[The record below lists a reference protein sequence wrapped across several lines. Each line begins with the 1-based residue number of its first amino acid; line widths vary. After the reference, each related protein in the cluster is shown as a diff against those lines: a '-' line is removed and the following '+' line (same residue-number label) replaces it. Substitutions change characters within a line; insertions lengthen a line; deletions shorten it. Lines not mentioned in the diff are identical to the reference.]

1 MIINQYYNFYTN
13 QVSNE
18 VADELIARID
28 ALSALNRNVSE
39 FGSSKQFYAVR
50 DKTKAKPE
58 LLRKFQEWR
67 DRKIAYGE
75 VRAFRKVSQ
84 CCNGKLAKDTEQAP
98 FVVTVKYEET
108 DGMVPSGFGDV
119 SSVSSDR
126 NSYGD
131 IKYSVSEGLNKP
143 SLYNNQPQAFLQSIN
158 VSNEGYAGV
167 VQRVT
172 IKMRVFTRE
181 AFEII
186 DKWFLRPGNEMLVKY
201 GWSVPLTSMETSS
214 DVIHAVIFNFNATLT
229 DDMGWIV
236 TVHGIAKGNLAVGLT
251 LGSAAEETA
260 ALNNSQLTQQE
271 QPDQNVI
278 PYLTTILK
286 DELSRIRVGF
296 PGVQNS
302 DNTPEYDRNVDLV
315 ENEKPYGIIYESDI
329 FPHGIG
335 RLKFSVDGS
344 PQEQAVSQIPP
355 TQIVNDKRKAT
366 TEEFDQWLEGFRRE
380 NPRFTQLESEFG
392 KKSPQA
398 FIKFYEGNFGLVED
412 NLVFSDVIFPDR
424 ANPSLIEEFVNK
436 DIFYS
441 KDGIP
446 DELRTTLGGISNQQQ
461 NAKYAKTRPP
471 VGPLRRKVLD
481 IMYREL
487 PDNRSEAQRA
497 ADTQEAELD
506 RQLEEIRNQQ
516 GESGAVN
523 ITSDID
529 YRITD
534 ANSSTRYYICLGDLV
549 YFFNEKVFKQAP
561 ELYTAV
567 QLLVENQPTSYDPNI
582 VSCLPTDVMFSN
594 AKNLYGGMSAYGD
607 YNKINYGFKYKKL
620 AATNELVLA
629 HGCDGV
635 DFYPDGEFLSKDDME
650 KHQETWGLYLNENQG
665 EKIAAF
671 NIAHI
676 WVSVDVIS
684 EVYSNALKDKALDP
698 QYRTVF
704 DFFEQIFSRIAQ
716 ASANIIQL
724 TLIPDSNQLYSN
736 RGINSKT
743 LDISNPLL
751 TKTQLFRIVDVN
763 FQPPH
768 NLPYAPKSFDFKV
781 NDVNATILRDVNVSL
796 KLPSKLQTV
805 AYTYGRAG
813 MNEDI
818 VDVQDDSGICESDY
832 SKLIEKRNEILSKL
846 SRCKNLVAENM
857 SQKNIARLIDAL
869 GAYAANPVPVTDNRF
884 DTSKSVSV
892 HQGWLYN
899 KLYPV
904 ELQFKLDGIA
914 GFLYGN
920 KVNILNALPSRYA
933 NSVYFT
939 LTKIEHEIQNNDWV
953 TTLTAIARLKN
964 SHGLLQFPNIIT
976 QEGRKDL
983 CEKVKQYDTTQIITP
998 IDSTG
1003 GTEDNTQ
1010 IEAIPGNTQPTSSI
1024 TTTPSF
1030 SPEVLSAMQTASSMP
1045 TPMYNLW
1052 REQSNINQQRI
1063 IPSENN

>member
-67 DRKIAYGE
+67 DRKVAYGE

-84 CCNGKLAKDTEQAP
+84 CCNGRLAKDTEQAP
-98 FVVTVKYEET
+98 FVVTVKYDEET
-108 DGMVPSGFGDV
+108 GIVPSV
-119 SSVSSDR
+119 SETESGNRS
-126 NSYGD
+126 SYGD

-143 SLYNNQPQAFLQSIN
+143 SLYNGQPQAFLQSIN

-302 DNTPEYDRNVDLV
+302 DNTSEYDRNVDLV
-315 ENEKPYGIIYESDI
+315 ENEKPYGIVYESDI

-344 PQEQAVSQIPP
+344 PQEQAASQIPP
-355 TQIVNDKRKAT
+355 TQNVNDKRKAT
-366 TEEFDQWLEGFRRE
+366 DEELDRWLVGFRLA
-380 NPRFTQLESEFG
+380 NQRFKQLEETFG
-392 KKSPQA
+392 QKSPQA

-412 NLVFSDVIFPDR
+412 NLVFSDVLFPER
-424 ANPSLIEEFVNK
+424 TNPSLIEEFVNK

-441 KDGIP
+441 KSGIP
-446 DELRTTLGGISNQQQ
+446 DELRTALGGISNQQQ
-461 NAKYAKTRPP
+461 LNAQYAKTRPP

-497 ADTQEAELD
+497 ADAQEAELD
-506 RQLEEIRNQQ
+506 RQLEEIQNQQ
-516 GESGAVN
+516 GEPGAVT

-534 ANSSTRYYICLGDLV
+534 ANSSARYYICLGDLV

-607 YNKINYGFKYKKL
+607 SNKINYGFKYKKL

-736 RGINSKT
+736 RGINSKA
-743 LDISNPLL
+743 LDITNPLL

-818 VDVQDDSGICESDY
+818 VDVQDDAGICESDY

-846 SRCKNLVAENM
+846 YRCKNLVAENM
-857 SQKNIARLIDAL
+857 SQENIARLIDAL
-869 GAYAANPVPVTDNRF
+869 GAYAANPVPTTDNKF

-920 KVNILNALPSRYA
+920 KVNILNALPSRYT

-983 CEKVKQYDTTQIITP
+983 CEKVKQYDLTQTPNVVSEITEFE
-998 IDSTG
+998 ST
-1003 GTEDNTQ
+1003 NT
-1010 IEAIPGNTQPTSSI
+1010 ISSGDIYIPRVGI
-1024 TTTPSF
+1024 TTGARGS
-1030 SPEVLSAMQTASSMP
+1030 LSGGGSSNVQIANGIVAPNDMP
-1045 TPMYNLW
+1045 
-1052 REQSNINQQRI
+1052 
-1063 IPSENN
+1063 